1 MNIAIKSLIILLRT
15 RTYWPRLSKNSPS
28 SPFSPQQPS
37 VNKSLMDNVDW
48 THAHQTQAHVY
59 TNTLD
64 SRHKCHRTKPN
75 APCDWAYSISHTL
88 LEHTFRYIYIYFEYS
103 HAVRRARSH
112 TRVQQAKT
120 MSTLS
125 AWSNVSGTTTPHSL
139 KRPPPHVQLC
149 VRASMCSDRN
159 HHPKRNQLYVD
170 YIIYAGKSGRRIVN
184 CWLNVL
190 RF

>member
-1 MNIAIKSLIILLRT
+1 
-15 RTYWPRLSKNSPS
+15 
-28 SPFSPQQPS
+28 
-37 VNKSLMDNVDW
+37 MDNVDW
-48 THAHQTQAHVY
+48 THAHHTQAHVY

-88 LEHTFRYIYIYFEYS
+88 LEHTFRYIYTYIS
-103 HAVRRARSH
+103 NTLTQSDARVH
-112 TRVQQAKT
+112 TRVFNRRKRCRHWVPGLMCPERQH
-120 MSTLS
+120 S
-125 AWSNVSGTTTPHSL
+125 HSL

-159 HHPKRNQLYVD
+159 HHPKRNQLYVH
-170 YIIYAGKSGRRIVN
+170 YISYAGKSGRRIVN

-190 RF
+190 RFWANWSQNYGT